1 MFININSVNRENFMK
16 KIKIFLASSGE
27 LEEERKEIALFLYRE
42 NKSLIDKDIF
52 LDLVVWEELLHSFRG
67 ERIQNYFNEEM
78 LKCDIV
84 IALFHKKVGQFTYE
98 EFELAYKNLRE
109 GNKPHYLFV
118 YFKGGDIPIEEINTE
133 DIKKINQLKET
144 IEKYGQI
151 YTTFNSIQ
159 GLIIELKGQFDK
171 IFPSL
176 TDSNALHEILKAK
189 YSIMHSD
196 LSPDISYEQVQSLY
210 EKLERDALT
219 GEPEEIEK
227 FIFFIRNRYLP
238 SMLHYSRI
246 KQNVNYLTYW
256 NKVFK
261 KDGSLSK
268 IEANA
273 KTKITFKSLQ
283 YFRHD
288 MSFSNIVPAQSIENY
303 HNAYDRLEKA
313 ALKGE
318 KEDIE
323 KFISY
328 IKNQYF
334 PFISAYMGG
343 RNNSRYKALWEKV
356 FGENGI
362 LDQIEAKFKNR

>member
-1 MFININSVNRENFMK
+1 MK

-27 LEEERKEIALFLYRE
+27 LEEERKEIGLFLYRE

-78 LKCDIV
+78 LKCDILV
-84 IALFHKKVGQFTYE
+84 AIFHRNVGQFTYE

-109 GNKPHYLFV
+109 GKKPYYLFV
-118 YFKGGDIPIEEINTE
+118 CFKGGDIPIEEINAE
-133 DIKKINQLKET
+133 IIKINQLKET
-144 IEKYGQI
+144 IQSHGQI
-151 YTTFNSIQ
+151 YIPFDSIEE
-159 GLIIELKGQFDK
+159 LILKLKGQFDK
-171 IFPSL
+171 VISNS
-176 TDSNALHEILKAK
+176 TDSNVLREISKAK
-189 YSIMHSD
+189 YSIMYSD

-210 EKLERDALT
+210 EKLEEDALT

-238 SMLHYSRI
+238 SMAHYSRI
-246 KQNVNYLTYW
+246 KQDVNYLTYW
-256 NKVFK
+256 NKAFG

-273 KTKITFKSLQ
+273 KTQSSLKALQ
-283 YFRHD
+283 DFRHD
-288 MSFSNIVPAQSIENY
+288 ISFSNLVPVQSIEQF
-303 HNAYDRLEKA
+303 HNAYDKLEQA

-318 KEDIE
+318 REDIE
-323 KFISY
+323 KFISF
-328 IKNQYF
+328 IKNEYF
-334 PFISAYMGG
+334 PFISAYMG

-356 FGENGI
+356 FGENGV
-362 LDQIEAKFKNR
+362 LDQMESKFKKR